1 MDAELDTFVT
11 ALYVTI
17 DDALR
22 MRPELRQWRPS
33 IGLAPKLSDAELL
46 TLAVLQALLGF
57 TSETRFL
64 RHAAVHLRAW
74 FPYIPHQSGYNK
86 RLRKAQGQ
94 LRAIIRLLAADTEHW
109 DDDTW
114 VMDSTPI
121 ECGRRARPRCAVTL
135 PGGPPMATA
144 PATRA
149 GSGGCGSISCAPR
162 PACRSPSRWPTPR
175 STSARWRG
183 TSSKPN
189 PRCCVPDSGSSP
201 TRAIAPKSSSL
212 LGPTRRRARP
222 TRPQERSGPHTSP
235 LLKPLRQLI
244 ESVNATLKTQLDLER
259 HGGRTPGGVMTRVLQ
274 RLLALTAAIWHNVQS
289 WPASVAI
296 ACRVRSRLTPW
307 N

>member
-1 MDAELDTFVT
+1 MDADLDTFVT

-22 MRPELRQWRPS
+22 MRPELRQWRPR

-64 RHAAVHLRAW
+64 RHAGLHLRSW

-86 RLRKAQGQ
+86 RLRKAAGPAQGHHPPAGEPTPSTGTTTPGSWT
-94 LRAIIRLLAADTEHW
+94 RRRSSADA
-109 DDDTW
+109 
-114 VMDSTPI
+114 
-121 ECGRRARPRCAVTL
+121 RARPRCAVTW

-144 PATRA
+144 PVTRA
-149 GSGGCGSISCAPR
+149 SSGGCGSISCAR
-162 PACRSPSRWPTPR
+162 RRGCRSPSRWPTPR

-183 TSSKPN
+183 TSSRPS

-201 TRAIAPKSSSL
+201 IRGIAPASSSPSWPSHGVEL
-212 LGPTRRRARP
+212 VRP
-222 TRPQERSGPHTSP
+222 AHKSDRGRTTSP

-274 RLLALTAAIWHNVQS
+274 RLLALTAAIWHNAQS
-289 WPASVAI
+289 GQRPLRSLVAFDHG
-296 ACRVRSRLTPW
+296 
-307 N
+307 